1 VWAFRPAHSTFVDAG
16 QLTPERQVEKEHPR
30 SSSSLS
36 ETTIKEAT
44 MTGPNDSQENAKRQE
59 PVLDRFAEFPTID
72 RLRGGQE
79 ESDLS
84 EPRSGFDQDDP
95 YLEG

>member
-1 VWAFRPAHSTFVDAG
+1 
-16 QLTPERQVEKEHPR
+16 
-30 SSSSLS
+30 
-36 ETTIKEAT
+36 
-44 MTGPNDSQENAKRQE
+44 MTGSNDSQENAKRQE
-59 PVLDRFAEFPTID
+59 PVLDRFVEFPAID